1 MKRDGQ
7 NPPGTVRG
15 LQENV
20 PPNEADVTVG
30 FRRRSVLL
38 TALLALAS
46 AAALAGAS
54 TAESSFPGANGK
66 LVFTSPDGGL
76 YVMDAAGG
84 APRKI
89 PTPFWNTHPVW
100 SPDGSRLAFS
110 APRARGSFG
119 ISVMDADGG
128 GEKPLTSDP
137 AVDGNPTWSP
147 DGLRIAF
154 SSNRLGPTYVHV
166 MGANGSN
173 PRAVG
178 PPYSTTPDWSPDGS
192 LIAFAAPSGLAVMRP
207 DGTGVR
213 NLTNHL
219 DNDLYPSWSP
229 DGRRL
234 AYESDRDGTYE
245 IWTINADGSGQSR
258 LTSGSRFVCPQ
269 GGCSVPRFRPSW
281 SPDGKQ
287 IAFTHDRDG
296 VAQVYVMNA
305 DGTGQKRLTS
315 HHMDAQDVSWQ
326 PAVDLVASTRAQK
339 RGRSGRMGKVRIS
352 VRNASPLTAAAVSIR
367 VSIKG
372 PASIAF
378 VRGARCSG
386 GHVRT
391 CRVAQLAGSSA
402 VAIDLIL
409 RLRRAG
415 RVTVS
420 AVATSSRTEATP
432 ANNGT
437 RGAITVTRRR

>member
-1 MKRDGQ
+1 MKRDSQ
-7 NPPGTVRG
+7 NPLGTMRG

-20 PPNEADVTVG
+20 PPDAAEGALV

-38 TALLALAS
+38 AALLVLASAVALAS
-46 AAALAGAS
+46 AS
-54 TAESSFPGANGK
+54 TAEPSFPGANGK
-66 LVFTSPDGGL
+66 LAFTSPDGGI
-76 YVMDAAGG
+76 YVMGAAGG
-84 APRKI
+84 TPRKI

-110 APRARGSFG
+110 APRDRGSFG

-128 GEKPLTSDP
+128 GEKRLTSDP
-137 AVDGNPTWSP
+137 ALDGNPAWSP
-147 DGLRIAF
+147 DGSQIAF
-154 SSNRLGPTYVHV
+154 ASNRLGPTHVHV
-166 MGANGSN
+166 MGADGSN
-173 PRAVG
+173 PHAVG
-178 PPYSTTPDWSPDGS
+178 PPHSTTPDWSPDGS
-192 LIAFAAPSGLAVMRP
+192 LIAFAQLGIAVMRP

-213 NLTNHL
+213 NLTHHGR
-219 DNDLYPSWSP
+219 DIYPSWSP
-229 DGRRL
+229 DGSRL
-234 AYESDRDGTYE
+234 AYVSDRDGTWE
-245 IWTINADGSGQSR
+245 IWTVNADGSGQSR
-258 LTSGSRFVCPQ
+258 LTSGSRSVCA
-269 GGCSVPRFRPSW
+269 GRGCSVPRFRPSW

-296 VAQVYVMNA
+296 RAQVYVMNA

-339 RGRSGRMGKVRIS
+339 RGRSGGSGKVRIS
-352 VRNASPLTAAAVSIR
+352 VRNASPLTAASVSIR

-372 PASIAF
+372 PASIAS

-386 GHVRT
+386 RHIRT
-391 CRVAQLAGSSA
+391 CRVPQLAGSSA
-402 VAIDLIL
+402 VVIDLIL

-415 RVTVS
+415 RVAVS

>member
-1 MKRDGQ
+1 M
-7 NPPGTVRG
+7 RG

-20 PPNEADVTVG
+20 SKDAKAPIV
-30 FRRRSVLL
+30 FCRRSVLL
-38 TALLALAS
+38 SALLALAS
-46 AAALAGAS
+46 AVALAGPS

-66 LVFTSPDGGL
+66 LAFTSPDGGI

-84 APRKI
+84 TPRKI
-89 PTPFWNTHPVW
+89 PKPFWNTNPVW

-110 APRARGSFG
+110 APRDRGSSG

-128 GEKPLTSDP
+128 GEKRLTNDP
-137 AVDGNPTWSP
+137 VVDWNPTWSP
-147 DGLRIAF
+147 DGSRIAF
-154 SSNRLGPTYVHV
+154 ASNRLGPTHVHV
-166 MGANGSN
+166 MGADGSH
-173 PRAVG
+173 PHALG
-178 PPYSTTPDWSPDGS
+178 PPGGTPDWSPDGS
-192 LIAFAAPSGLAVMRP
+192 LIAFSSPTGLAVMRP

-213 NLTNHL
+213 NLTHHPN
-219 DNDLYPSWSP
+219 NFFPSWSP
-229 DGRRL
+229 DGSRL
-234 AYESDRDGTYE
+234 AYESNRDGTWE
-245 IWTINADGSGQSR
+245 IWTVNADGSGQSR

-339 RGRSGRMGKVRIS
+339 RGRPGGSGKVRIS
-352 VRNASPLTAAAVSIR
+352 VRNASPLAAFSVSVR

-372 PASIAF
+372 PASIAS

-386 GHVRT
+386 RLVRT

-402 VAIDLIL
+402 VAIDVIM

-415 RVTVS
+415 RVSVS

>member
-1 MKRDGQ
+1 
-7 NPPGTVRG
+7 
-15 LQENV
+15 V
-20 PPNEADVTVG
+20 PSEDANVTVV

-38 TALLALAS
+38 AALLALVS
-46 AAALAGAS
+46 AVALASAS

-66 LVFTSPDGGL
+66 LVFTSPDGGI

-84 APRKI
+84 APHKI

-128 GEKPLTSDP
+128 GEKRLTSDP
-137 AVDGNPTWSP
+137 VVDGNPSWSP
-147 DGLRIAF
+147 DGSRIAF
-154 SSNRLGPTYVHV
+154 ASNRLGPTYVHI
-166 MGANGSN
+166 MGADGSN
-173 PRAVG
+173 SHAVG
-178 PPYSTTPDWSPDGS
+178 PPNSTTPDWSPDGS

-213 NLTNHL
+213 NLTHHL

-245 IWTINADGSGQSR
+245 IWTVNADGSGQSR

-296 VAQVYVMNA
+296 RAQVYVMNA

-339 RGRSGRMGKVRIS
+339 RGRSSGRGKVRIS
-352 VRNASPLTAAAVSIR
+352 VRNASPLAAVSVSVR
-367 VSIKG
+367 VSIEG
-372 PASIAF
+372 PASIAS

-386 GHVRT
+386 RRVRT
-391 CRVAQLAGSSA
+391 CRVPQLAGSSA

-415 RVTVS
+415 RVSVS
-420 AVATSSRTEATP
+420 AVATSSRAEATP
-432 ANNGT
+432 ASNRT
-437 RGAITVTRRR
+437 RGAIIVTRRR